1 MARLQKVIWHEGMNL
16 DPQHFQQAERHQQAQ
31 LNFRLRARARYDWGF
46 TELQINPE
54 ALASGQFAL
63 VRCKGVMPDGLVFNI
78 PEEDRAPQARAL
90 VEAFPATAEKLDIYL
105 ALRREREQGGNCV
118 MPPHHDTGDRRYARE
133 TAEVEDDIFGGKA
146 CKVEVARANL
156 VLRVGN
162 EPLDD
167 YTALKIAEVKKRP
180 DGTFVLSEDFIPTCL
195 TLEPATNLL
204 KRLNDLLSRLVS
216 KCAGFRGQVPF
227 HKKDFVANDLTGMWL
242 LNVLNAHIPV
252 LNHYSTLRQCHPEE
266 LYLQLL
272 ALAGQLT
279 THPGTPEIRPVD
291 FPRYE
296 HDQLTK
302 SFQTLIAN
310 IHELLKRVGITVPYV
325 SIRLLTDNN
334 LLWVSETIAEDLL
347 QSAQFYL
354 VCTGEIEERKIT
366 TDLASNLKI
375 APPESMHD
383 LITFNLRGLNAQY
396 TPNVPPG
403 LPRNPGM
410 YHFRLEKA
418 GDYWDAISQSR
429 ALAILIP
436 DTFNGLK
443 LELLAMQG

>member
-1 MARLQKVIWHEGMNL
+1 MARLQKVIWHEGMTL
-16 DPQHFQQAERHQQAQ
+16 DPQHFQQAERHLQAQ

-46 TELQINPE
+46 TELQISPE
-54 ALASGQFAL
+54 ALANGQFAL

-90 VEAFPATAEKLDIYL
+90 AEVFPATAEKLDIYL

-118 MPPHHDTGDRRYARE
+118 MPPHHDAGEQRYSPVTAKVADDNLGGEIRE
-133 TAEVEDDIFGGKA
+133 
-146 CKVEVARANL
+146 VEVARANL
-156 VLRVGN
+156 VLRAGN

-167 YTALKIAEVKKRP
+167 YTALKIAQVKKRP
-180 DGTFVLSEDFIPTCL
+180 NGTFVVSEDFVPTCL
-195 TLEPATNLL
+195 SLEPAPNLL
-204 KRLNDLLSRLVS
+204 KQLNDLLSRLVS
-216 KCAGFRGQVPF
+216 KCADFRGQVPF
-227 HKKDFVANDLTGMWL
+227 NKKEFVANDLTGMWL
-242 LNVLNAHIPV
+242 LNVLNTHIPV

-279 THPGTPEIRPVD
+279 THPGSPEIRPVD

-302 SFQTLIAN
+302 CFHTLIST
-310 IHELLKRVGITVPYV
+310 IILLVNRVGISENYV
-325 SIRLLTDNN
+325 SIRLRTDNN
-334 LLWVSETIAEDLL
+334 LLWVSDAIAEDLL
-347 QSAQFYL
+347 QNAHFYL
-354 VCTGEIEERKIT
+354 MCSGEIEERRIT
-366 TDLASNLKI
+366 MDLVANLKI
-375 APPESMHD
+375 APPESLHY
-383 LITFNLRGLNAQY
+383 LITYNLRGLNAQY

-403 LPRNPGM
+403 LPRTPGI

-418 GDYWDAISQSR
+418 GDYWEAIVQSR

-436 DTFNGLK
+436 DSFNGLK
-443 LELLAMQG
+443 LELVAMQG

>member
-46 TELQINPE
+46 TELQISPE
-54 ALASGQFAL
+54 ALANGQFAL

-78 PEEDRAPQARAL
+78 PEEDRAPHARAL
-90 VEAFPATAEKLDIYL
+90 ADAYPATAEKLEVYL
-105 ALRREREQGGNCV
+105 AIRREREQGGNCIV
-118 MPPHHDTGDRRYARE
+118 PPQHDAGDRRYSLETANVADENHGFAARE
-133 TAEVEDDIFGGKA
+133 
-146 CKVEVARANL
+146 VEVARANL
-156 VLRVGN
+156 FLRAGN
-162 EPLDD
+162 DPLDD
-167 YTALKIAEVKKRP
+167 FTSLKIAEVKKRP
-180 DGTFVLSEDFIPTCL
+180 DGTFMLSEDFIPTSL
-195 TLEPATNLL
+195 SLDPATNLL
-204 KRLNDLLSRLVS
+204 KRLNDLLGRLVS

-227 HKKDFVANDLTGMWL
+227 NKKDFVANDLTGMWL

-252 LNHYSTLRQCHPEE
+252 LSHYSSLRQCHPEE
-266 LYLQLL
+266 LYMQLL

-302 SFQTLIAN
+302 SFQTLIST
-310 IHELLKRVGITVPYV
+310 IIMLLNRVGLTVPYV
-325 SIRLLTDNN
+325 PIRLLTDNN

-347 QSAQFYL
+347 QNAQFYL

-366 TDLASNLKI
+366 MDLAASLKI
-375 APPESMHD
+375 APTESMHD
-383 LITFNLRGLNAQY
+383 LIMFNLRGLNAQY

-403 LPRNPGM
+403 LPKNADM

-418 GDYWDAISQSR
+418 GDFWEAISQSR

-436 DTFNGLK
+436 DSFTGLK